1 MDYTIIFGSIATTF
15 NVIIIYYK
23 FTHDKIMSGA
33 IDIAVLVALS
43 WLFIGTISGLSI
55 GMIASF
61 FFSIYLLIAPPKQ
74 ATKTSEF
81 DEMFKSM

>member
-61 FFSIYLLIAPPKQ
+61 FFSIYLLISPPKQ
-74 ATKTSEF
+74 PTKTSEF